1 VKLIPVKPGATIQWV
16 TPASPLSA
24 DKLDFA
30 TNLLHSHGYKT
41 KVAPHALEWDG
52 YLAGSDRD
60 RAGDLQAAFDDDETA
75 AVFTTR
81 GGYGCARLFPYLDL
95 DRIVRSRKMLLG
107 FSDVTALHVAL
118 NRRGMPTV
126 HSPMALTLHY
136 PREDW
141 VYESLIRVLRG
152 DLVPPSEAP
161 APTTV
166 VGGVAIGKTVGG
178 CMCLLTDSI
187 GTPEELDTDGKIL
200 VIEDVDEQPHR
211 IDAMFTHLVNSGLA
225 AKSAGFVI
233 GQMTRTDEHV
243 DEAIGGRPWRD
254 IITERLAPLGK
265 PMIFD
270 FPFGHMKG
278 MLTIALGLMARLDAD
293 AGTLTFLEPLCE

>member
-1 VKLIPVKPGATIQWV
+1 
-16 TPASPLSA
+16 
-24 DKLDFA
+24 
-30 TNLLHSHGYKT
+30 
-41 KVAPHALEWDG
+41 
-52 YLAGSDRD
+52 
-60 RAGDLQAAFDDDETA
+60 
-75 AVFTTR
+75 
-81 GGYGCARLFPYLDL
+81 
-95 DRIVRSRKMLLG
+95 
-107 FSDVTALHVAL
+107 
-118 NRRGMPTV
+118 
-126 HSPMALTLHY
+126 
-136 PREDW
+136 
-141 VYESLIRVLRG
+141 
-152 DLVPPSEAP
+152 
-161 APTTV
+161 
-166 VGGVAIGKTVGG
+166 
-178 CMCLLTDSI
+178 MCLLTDSI